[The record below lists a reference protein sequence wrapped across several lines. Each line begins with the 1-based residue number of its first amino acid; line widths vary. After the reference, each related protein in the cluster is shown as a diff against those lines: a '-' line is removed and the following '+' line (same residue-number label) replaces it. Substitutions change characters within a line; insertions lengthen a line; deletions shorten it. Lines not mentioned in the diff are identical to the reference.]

1 MENFA
6 RLVQIRKDAE
16 RNAVRGRFLLRN
28 YPYSHAS
35 YAAHIYIRRAAH
47 GFNILA
53 AAWHG
58 SRTVQDRPGSIP
70 VRAEMVQVERA

>member
-16 RNAVRGRFLLRN
+16 RNAVQGRFLLRG
-28 YPYSHAS
+28 YPYSYAS
-35 YAAHIYIRRAAH
+35 YAAHIYIRRAVH
-47 GFNILA
+47 GFNVLA

-58 SRTVQDRPGSIP
+58 SRTAQDRPGSIP
-70 VRAEMVQVERA
+70 VRGRMAQVERA